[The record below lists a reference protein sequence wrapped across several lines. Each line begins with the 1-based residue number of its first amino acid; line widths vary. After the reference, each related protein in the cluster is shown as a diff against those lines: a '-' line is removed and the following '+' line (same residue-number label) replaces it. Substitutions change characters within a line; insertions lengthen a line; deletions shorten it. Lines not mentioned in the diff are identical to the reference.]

1 MTIDINRQLHSLLS
15 VNHSI
20 DIVTDANKIKNSILV
35 SLLSNIPN
43 YELDSQLNISDFL
56 FIPDYRY
63 DNHEFFIIDNVKL
76 IVDNYKSN
84 NIPFFKLKFKLK
96 DSLGITASLL
106 CTQLYDKEMKSEI
119 LFFVE
124 SKKFKLDN

>member
-1 MTIDINRQLHSLLS
+1 MTLIDNYIHCYQL
-15 VNHSI
+15 I
-20 DIVTDANKIKNSILV
+20 T
-35 SLLSNIPN
+35 LLSNIPN

-56 FIPDYRY
+56 FIPDYKY

-76 IVDNYKSN
+76 IVDSYQSN

-96 DSLGITASLL
+96 DSLGITASLS
-106 CTQLYDKEMKSEI
+106 CTQLYNKEMKSEI
-119 LFFVE
+119 SFFVE

>member
-20 DIVTDANKIKNSILV
+20 DIVTDANKIKKSILV
-35 SLLSNIPN
+35 SLLSNIPKS
-43 YELDSQLNISDFL
+43 ELDSQLNISDFL

>member
-20 DIVTDANKIKNSILV
+20 DIVTDANKIKKSILV
-35 SLLSNIPN
+35 SLLSNIPKS
-43 YELDSQLNISDFL
+43 ELDSQLNISDFL
-56 FIPDYRY
+56 FIPDYKY

-76 IVDNYKSN
+76 IVDSYQSN

-96 DSLGITASLL
+96 DSLGITASLS
-106 CTQLYDKEMKSEI
+106 CTQLYNKEMKSEI
-119 LFFVE
+119 SFFVE